1 MEIVIAG
8 NGFAGISAL
17 ETIRKHDREARVTLL
32 SAEAC
37 GFYSP
42 ASLFAYLEGRVKREH
57 LFLRRLEDYVTLGAT
72 ALLGQRAVRLD
83 AERREVELQDGRR
96 LGYDRLLV
104 ATGASARR
112 LGIPGEDHRG
122 VFKLD
127 TLADADALRAHAC
140 QRAVIVGAGRIGV
153 ELASVLREQGK
164 QVTLVEVMPSI
175 LPGVFAPEIG
185 QEIHEALSRHGVAI
199 FLEESVLEIVGD
211 PVTAVRTT
219 QREIPCD
226 TVVVATGRRPNA
238 DWLPPALLG
247 ESGGVRVDRYLCAA
261 PGVYAAGD
269 CAETTDVEGRRGI
282 FAVIPTAVTTGRVA
296 ALNMLGIPTP
306 YPGALSANVLLVFGR
321 PYFTIGSSE
330 GEKVLKRVRG
340 RLHLYVYRDG
350 KLVGAQFSGDTSEA
364 AQAVAAVRRGVIAV
378 KAPFD
383 AWRRALLQP
392 AVLPS
397 PPR

>member
-1 MEIVIAG
+1 MEIVIVG

-17 ETIRKHDREARVTLL
+17 ETIRKHDREARITLL
-32 SAEAC
+32 SAEPC

-42 ASLFAYLEGRVKREH
+42 ASLFAYLEGRVSRER
-57 LFLRRLEDYVTLGAT
+57 LFLREQDDYLILGT
-72 ALLGQRAVRLD
+72 TPLLGKRAVRLD
-83 AERREVELQDGRR
+83 LEKREVELQDGRR

-112 LGIPGEDHRG
+112 LGVPGEGHRG

-127 TLADADALRAHAC
+127 TLADADALRAHAG
-140 QRAVIVGAGRIGV
+140 RRVVIVGAGRIGV
-153 ELASVLREQGK
+153 ELASVLTEQGK

-185 QEIHEALSRHGVAI
+185 QCIQEELGRHGVAI
-199 FLEESVLEIVGD
+199 YLEESVSEIVGD

-219 QREIPCD
+219 RREIPCD
-226 TVVVATGRRPNA
+226 TVVVATGRRPNV
-238 DWLPPALLG
+238 DWLPPSLLG
-247 ESGGVRVDRYLCAA
+247 EHGGVRVDRYLCAA

-269 CAETTDVEGRRGI
+269 CAETTDTEGRRGI
-282 FAVIPTAVTTGRVA
+282 YAVVPTAIATGRVA
-296 ALNMLGIPTP
+296 ALNMLGISTP
-306 YPGALSANVLLVFGR
+306 YPGSLSANVLLVFGR

-330 GEKVLKRVRG
+330 GERVLKRVGG

-364 AQAVAAVRRGVIAV
+364 AQAVSAVRRGMIAGR
-378 KAPFD
+378 APFD
-383 AWRRALLQP
+383 AWRRALVQP
-392 AVLPS
+392 VVLPS